1 MSEDIEY
8 FPEVVYLVMNC
19 LRCLVILG
27 MGIEPHDIKSG
38 TFGTE
43 DVCLEIVANHKG
55 GFGFG
60 TSHAEGV
67 IEIEWRGFVG
77 TGIFRQ
83 HYRVE
88 IVLHSAGLQLAVLH
102 LVETVAAH
110 VQAIAT
116 GLEIVH
122 HLVRSVYNTGLHGTE
137 FQKTV
142 AYLQAILHTD
152 VLQSMPPAQRTAETL
167 HDKDIAG
174 NLSGGILL
182 P

>member
-1 MSEDIEY
+1 
-8 FPEVVYLVMNC
+8 MNW
-19 LRCLVILG
+19 LRCLVLLW

-55 GFGFG
+55 GFWFG

-67 IEIEWRGFVG
+67 IKIEWRGFVG
-77 TGIFRQ
+77 TGILGQ
-83 HYRVE
+83 YYRVE
-88 IVLHSAGLQLAVLH
+88 IVLHAAGIQLAVLH
-102 LVETVAAH
+102 LVKTVAAH

-122 HLVRSVYNTGLHGTE
+122 HLMRSVYDTWLYGTE

-142 AYLQAILHTD
+142 AYLQAVLHAD
-152 VLQSMPPAQRTAETL
+152 VLQSMPLAQRTAETL

-174 NLSGGILL
+174 YLSGGILL